1 MQKRINKDRVF
12 QLLKTYTPIVLTG
25 LFLLGQYLLVG
36 TFLWREYLL
45 KLKFDNL
52 TPKVQVSFF
61 SSISP
66 YIGPSITV
74 LTALT
79 TIYIQQIIIKHKDR
93 SERTRINRLIKIE
106 FAENQNRLRTLNQ
119 VKSISPTD
127 RFKGALSCI
136 NTRDWNNLRS
146 KLTPKDLLALNEIR
160 IAYCSFDDAK
170 SFSDAIEG
178 EDEDNRILWDKLKQ
192 KFGL

>member
-1 MQKRINKDRVF
+1 MQKQTNKGRIFR
-12 QLLKTYTPIVLTG
+12 LLKTYTPVVVTG

-36 TFLWREYLL
+36 IFLWREYLL

-52 TPKVQVSFF
+52 TPNVQLSLF

-93 SERTRINRLIKIE
+93 SERTRINQLIKIE
-106 FAENQNRLRTLNQ
+106 FTENQNRLRLLKRLEN
-119 VKSISPTD
+119 ISPAD
-127 RFKGALSCI
+127 RFEGALSCI

-146 KLTPKDLLALNEIR
+146 KLTPKDLLALSEIR
-160 IAYCSFDDAK
+160 QAYCSFDDAK
-170 SFSDAIEG
+170 SFSDAVASG
-178 EDEDNRILWDKLKQ
+178 DEDNKILWDKLTE
-192 KFGL
+192 KFGV